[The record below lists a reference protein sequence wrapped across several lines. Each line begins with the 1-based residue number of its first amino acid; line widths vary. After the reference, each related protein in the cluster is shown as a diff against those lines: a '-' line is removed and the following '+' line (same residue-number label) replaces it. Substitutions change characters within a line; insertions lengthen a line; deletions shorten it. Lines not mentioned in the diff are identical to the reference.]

1 MFAGIADKDWSTH
14 VPEVAA
20 AHCPHLLHMT
30 WIIQRDQQVFS
41 SCRLCAEPAVGR
53 AQHVVGVVCA
63 LCGRACLWL
72 SGENVLVNSEER

>member
-30 WIIQRDQQVFS
+30 WIIQRDQQVFPVAGCVQS
-41 SCRLCAEPAVGR
+41 QQS
-53 AQHVVGVVCA
+53 VVHNMS
-63 LCGRACLWL
+63 W
-72 SGENVLVNSEER
+72 E